1 MGTTD
6 RARSGQVPSAFV
18 IGAASLLALGS
29 ASCTSSSGHRAVAV
43 GATPTSAAP
52 AVVDPT
58 ASDTSAATP
67 SSASTGA
74 TTAGKSGHPCGLLTQ
89 AEVASAVGTPTGPGV
104 EEGSLGAG
112 GCFFNQS
119 SGAYAGATLS
129 IAGWNQ
135 ISAPYKVTGPGSS
148 PLSGIGDEAYSI
160 SATSETA
167 PVLLVRKGSNGFTVA
182 IHGAHVDSLPDH
194 GLAVEKSLAALISSR
209 S

>member
-52 AVVDPT
+52 AVADPT
-58 ASDTSAATP
+58 ASDTSAAAP

-74 TTAGKSGHPCGLLTQ
+74 TTAGKFGRPCALLTQ
-89 AEVASAVGTPTGPGV
+89 AEVASAVGAPIGSGV
-104 EEGSLGAG
+104 EVGGGGVG

-119 SGAYAGATLS
+119 SGAYAGAILS
-129 IAGWNQ
+129 VAGWTQ

-160 SATSETA
+160 SATSA
-167 PVLLVRKGSNGFTVA
+167 AAAVLLVRKGSNGFTLA

-194 GLAVEKSLAALISSR
+194 GLATEKSLAALVSSR